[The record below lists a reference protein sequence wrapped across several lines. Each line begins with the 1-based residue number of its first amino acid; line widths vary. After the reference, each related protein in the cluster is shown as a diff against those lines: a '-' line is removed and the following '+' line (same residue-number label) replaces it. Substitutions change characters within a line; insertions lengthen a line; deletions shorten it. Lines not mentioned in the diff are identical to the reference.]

1 MAKKFKFK
9 LQSVLDIKI
18 KNEDDEKRRLADVMQ
33 LQAREEQVLAQLHV
47 KKQRL
52 TAELKEKQGAGGINI
67 TELQIYSRG
76 IEKTKND
83 IISQELRLREIAMML
98 EEQRRKLIEATQEK
112 KIYEKLKEN
121 QHKAYIEEE
130 EFAERLLI
138 DELATLKYAKVKD
151 KDSI

>member
-18 KNEDDEKRRLADVMQ
+18 KNEDDEKRKLADVMQ
-33 LQAREEQVLAQLHV
+33 LQAREEQILAQMHQ
-47 KKQRL
+47 KQIRL
-52 TAELKEKQGAGGINI
+52 TAELKEKQGTGGINI
-67 TELQIYSRG
+67 TELQIYSHG
-76 IEKTKND
+76 IERVKKD
-83 IISQELRLREIAMML
+83 IISQQIRLREIAIML
-98 EEQRRKLIEATQEK
+98 EDQRRKLIEATQEK

-138 DELATLKYAKVKD
+138 DELATLKYAKVK
-151 KDSI
+151 KDDD

>member
-18 KNEDDEKRRLADVMQ
+18 KNEDDEKRKFADVMQ
-33 LQAREEQVLAQLHV
+33 LQAREEQVLAQMHQ
-47 KKQRL
+47 KRTRL
-52 TAELKEKQGAGGINI
+52 VSELKEKQGAGGINI

-76 IEKTKND
+76 IERVKND
-83 IISQELRLREIAMML
+83 IISQEIRLREIAIML
-98 EEQRRKLIEATQEK
+98 EEQRRILIEATQEK

-121 QHKAYIEEE
+121 QHKAYVEEE

-138 DELATLKYAKVKD
+138 DELATLKYAKPKQQD
-151 KDSI
+151 L